1 VAVLLVIRV
10 GGFLLLRCFGIGA
23 RLCDR
28 ARRTKSVPQIPE
40 CPTEQHHWSVRK
52 VLGSCLSNDVR
63 LEAKSVDGICQIVVH
78 FGSVNRLT
86 HETPL
91 AFVSLASSQSRR
103 GVGSF
108 LGILAKRQG
117 CRLIADFQ
125 LNGPFEEGI

>member
-10 GGFLLLRCFGIGA
+10 GGYFPASKVCFEIGA

-63 LEAKSVDGICQIVVH
+63 LEANSVDGIVVH
-78 FGSVNRLT
+78 FGRVNRLT
-86 HETPL
+86 H
-91 AFVSLASSQSRR
+91 VSLASSQSRR

-125 LNGPFEEGI
+125 LNGPFEEGM